1 MTRGAGGEDTV
12 RSQPGESGSSAGA
25 GGRWDQAHES
35 SVMTDISWASAVL
48 VAWLGTAA
56 LGLVMLVTWIADG
69 GPGAIRFTPALIFG
83 HFLLA
88 GAGLLV
94 WVAYLFSG
102 TRAPAWVAV
111 GDLGLVAL
119 LGDFTLLR
127 WLRLR
132 RTGNR
137 SWSSTGCSRSP
148 RSPWSC

>member
-1 MTRGAGGEDTV
+1 
-12 RSQPGESGSSAGA
+12 
-25 GGRWDQAHES
+25 
-35 SVMTDISWASAVL
+35 MTDISLASAAL

-69 GPGAIRFTPALIFG
+69 GPGAIRFAPVLIFS

-102 TRAPAWVAV
+102 TRALAWVAL

-127 WLRLR
+127 WFRLR
-132 RTGNR
+132 RTGNGPGR
-137 SWSSTGCSRSP
+137 GARRRAGPQHKAARVAGLSFPVPVVVVHGLLAIATITLVLLTALGFDG
-148 RSPWSC
+148 